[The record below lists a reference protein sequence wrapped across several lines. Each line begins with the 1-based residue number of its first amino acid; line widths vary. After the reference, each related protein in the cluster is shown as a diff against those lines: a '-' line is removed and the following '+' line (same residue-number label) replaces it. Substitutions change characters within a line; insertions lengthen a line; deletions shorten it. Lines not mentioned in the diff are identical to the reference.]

1 MCRKFGL
8 PCKGTIF
15 WTKVLLTVPS
25 NVLPKKKIKCSNV
38 RDSLK
43 VMRSNPGD
51 LLKCSQ
57 LYSYTYYVKKPPM
70 TMIKCPFEI
79 SWPLVLLF
87 VVSDS
92 WKSALRLAF
101 SFLETCQIRYSVG
114 RCKRTVPSK
123 GSKRGLAKL
132 DRTFI
137 APRLVSHCIAYT
149 SVNDY

>member
-1 MCRKFGL
+1 MYGLAVMLDSTTMSLINKIAPNEHNKVPLFYWCDLFWEARVEFLRKKSVHFL
-8 PCKGTIF
+8 WDLKTPIF
-15 WTKVLLTVPS
+15 
-25 NVLPKKKIKCSNV
+25 
-38 RDSLK
+38 
-43 VMRSNPGD
+43 
-51 LLKCSQ
+51 
-57 LYSYTYYVKKPPM
+57 
-70 TMIKCPFEI
+70 PFEI

-137 APRLVSHCIAYT
+137 APRLASHCIAYT